1 MAEFLVRNP
10 LNPSK
15 AVSFGIT
22 YRQIVDVNDKTRELI
37 WVLEIATDETT
48 ASGLAIPHEII
59 HLTNLEDM
67 DAAIKGAVERISA
80 KINWEPLSED
90 TRAPIVDEIYP
101 STYFAS
107 IYDNVKFKLI
117 DLNPSAGIDLG
128 NIQLLI
134 NDIDV
139 SSDLIIT
146 GDEYGCEVEWRP
158 AIRVFDTY

>member
-22 YRQIVDVNDKTRELI
+22 YRQIVDVNDRTRELI

-48 ASGLAIPHEII
+48 VSGLAISPEII
-59 HLTNLEDM
+59 HLTSLDNM
-67 DAAIKGAVERISA
+67 DEVIRGAVERISA
-80 KINWEPLSED
+80 KIDWEPLSDD
-90 TRAPIVDEIYP
+90 TRAPIVDEVSP

-117 DLNPSAGIDLG
+117 DLDPSAGIDLE
-128 NIQLLI
+128 NIQVFI
-134 NDIDV
+134 NDIEV
-139 SSDLIIT
+139 SPDLIIN

-158 AIRVFDTY
+158 TIRVFDTY